1 MGPVA
6 APRDLLAERELE
18 RTMDLK
24 LMKRVQEQRGQTM
37 VEFAIVLPVLCL
49 LLFGAC
55 QFGILFNNYVTLTD
69 AVRAGARKAAVSR
82 QITGTTPR
90 QACIDQIKASASDL
104 DQSKL
109 VPDCQSDW
117 QPSSTVTVTATYP
130 YQISLMG
137 LVIASGNL
145 KSTTQER
152 VE

>member
-1 MGPVA
+1 
-6 APRDLLAERELE
+6 
-18 RTMDLK
+18 
-24 LMKRVQEQRGQTM
+24 MKRFHDERGQTM

-49 LLFGAC
+49 LLFGAI

-82 QITGTTPR
+82 QISGTTPR

-104 DQSKL
+104 DLSKL
-109 VPDCQSDW
+109 QADCQSTW
-117 QPSSTVTVTATYP
+117 QPASDVTVTATYP
-130 YQISLMG
+130 YSISLMG